1 MVKINELSKVE
12 NAVKAII
19 NNKLETNCDDTLLE
33 KFYTLLRLDPSLQL
47 NDKKSI
53 LKLLETS
60 IDCSLKESNELTQK
74 ESNERTLKESNEWT
88 QMENNLLTKIR
99 ICGSLLTDRQLF
111 ESQSNCLNFVKLLA
125 INIINSNNSSLK
137 FAYFK
142 CLNDICCHSLGSHS
156 ILSIKFE
163 TNSSL
168 IKSFPHLLLI
178 FLNRTES
185 RFIEQEVRQLFIRLL
200 NHSLIITSDNIES
213 DCLENFTEVFKQ
225 IISPLNPLSVDIIR
239 ESLLSLTAKREF
251 INKYEITN
259 ILINNIDF
267 WIKNF
272 EEKLYLLCET
282 LGLCVD
288 SNEKAFIVIE
298 CLLKQN
304 QLKPLIGFLTYLIGF
319 DNSFSDKW
327 MSYAMPLFAINNELI
342 DRFDLSI
349 SEKTLIKS
357 FSNKNTIDYALK
369 QIFKVDFKSFNT
381 KQIHLIIDTLFN
393 YIKLIESSRG
403 MRKTVVQI
411 LSIIEKIGL
420 NSSLDNDLIENLFT
434 IYAELLIILSN
445 DLKLIVLKSLR
456 LLIDSKEWPKSF
468 NYENSAINELVRE
481 LNNILKSN
489 TINDNNWEIIDSV
502 LEVIY
507 CVSLSHNEILF
518 TKVCP
523 ELIPSVFSI
532 WAINKDN
539 LCSTLRTTLV
549 SVLIIIDI
557 TASKED
563 LMKFG
568 VQNHCDLQSIL
579 SFLFNEELMVRN
591 IIIKTLNDSIS
602 LLLKIET
609 QNTTLFY
616 NIIEALCKVSIVD
629 LDDDLQ
635 SNVLNF
641 LHKLFALLLDKKEF
655 SHLISFFY
663 KSGFFHTLYH
673 ILNSGSILY
682 KVKIKC
688 IQIIDYLRDRFDS
701 VLGKSLSTTLESII
715 TQDLSLH
722 SMPDIY
728 ENNVF
733 SINEIKCLES
743 KIIINFILNYDT
755 KLISENGS
763 EDFPNLSVLDDI
775 LSVSQIDSDILID
788 CY

>member
-1 MVKINELSKVE
+1 MKNMDKKMVKIIELSKVE

-19 NNKLETNCDDTLLE
+19 NNKLFPNCDDTLLE
-33 KFYTLLRLDPSLQL
+33 KFYTLLKSDSSLEL

-53 LKLLETS
+53 LKILETS
-60 IDCSLKESNELTQK
+60 IECSLKEC
-74 ESNERTLKESNEWT
+74 NEWT
-88 QMENNLLTKIR
+88 QMENNLVTKIR

-111 ESQSNCLNFVKLLA
+111 ESQSNCVNFVQLLA
-125 INIINSNNSSLK
+125 INIIDSNNSSLK

-156 ILSIKFE
+156 ILNIKFDN
-163 TNSSL
+163 NSSL
-168 IKSFPHLLLI
+168 IKSFPHLLFI

-185 RFIEQEVRQLFIRLL
+185 RFVEQEVRQLFIRLL
-200 NHSLIITSDNIES
+200 NHSLVITSDNIES
-213 DCLENFTEVFKQ
+213 DCSQNFTEVFKQ

-272 EEKLYLLCET
+272 EEKVYLLCET

-349 SEKTLIKS
+349 SEKTLIQS

-369 QIFKVDFKSFNT
+369 QIFKVDFKSFNA

-445 DLKLIVLKSLR
+445 DFKLIVLKSLR
-456 LLIDSKEWPKSF
+456 LLIDSKEWPKSC
-468 NYENSAINELVRE
+468 NYENSAINEVVRE

-507 CVSLSHNEILF
+507 SVSLSHNEIIF

-523 ELIPSVFSI
+523 ELIPSVISI
-532 WAINKDN
+532 WATNRDN
-539 LCSTLRTTLV
+539 LCSTLRATLV
-549 SVLIIIDI
+549 SVLLIIDL
-557 TASKED
+557 TVSKED
-563 LMKFG
+563 FC
-568 VQNHCDLQSIL
+568 VQNDCNLQSIL

-591 IIIKTLNDSIS
+591 IIIKTLNDNIS

-609 QNTTLFY
+609 QNTILFY

-641 LHKLFALLLDKKEF
+641 LHKLFALLLDKKQF

-663 KSGFFHTLYH
+663 KSGFFHTLYY

-688 IQIIDYLRDRFDS
+688 IQIIDCLRDRFDS
-701 VLGKSLSTTLESII
+701 LHGKSLSTTFESIV

-722 SMPDIY
+722 SMPHIH

-733 SINEIKCLES
+733 SINQIKSLES
-743 KIIINFILNYDT
+743 KIVINFILNYDT